1 MFNRSALRWVWFLQL
16 GTSRPHWL
24 TSDFV
29 FLQAM
34 HWAARAL
41 FLFQSLYKLCTG
53 SNVYLWFHWLRAT
66 PETLTTPYK
75 IQHFCSYFTFSLH
88 YLHILLLGLQRPIKT
103 PNTDNNSCL
112 LPRQYNILFN
122 KNSQWILSWFLF
134 FCNNFLFFCIFI
146 TLYFGMFSFSNH
158 FA

>member
-1 MFNRSALRWVWFLQL
+1 MLLLIGLCSVGKMFNRSALRWVWFLQL

-41 FLFQSLYKLCTG
+41 FLFQSLYKPCTV

-66 PETLTTPYK
+66 PKTLTTPYN

-88 YLHILLLGLQRPIKT
+88 YLHILLLGLQRPNKT

-112 LPRQYNILFN
+112 LPRQYNILFT
-122 KNSQWILSWFLF
+122 KILNEFFPDFFL
-134 FCNNFLFFCIFI
+134 L
-146 TLYFGMFSFSNH
+146 
-158 FA
+158 